1 METIRMYLDN
11 MFSALP
17 TTAQMTEIKNNILSN
32 MEEKYNELKAAGKS
46 ENEAI
51 GIVISEFGNIDELV
65 SELGIKREEE
75 TENYPMIS
83 KEETYSYIA
92 VKKTCGL
99 QIGFGVFLCILAP
112 ASLILFNQLFE
123 DGVFGPKLMND
134 TGSVLSLIPLFLLV
148 AVAVGIFIFSGM
160 NFEKYKHI
168 ENGVTLP
175 VGVKAEIQKMY
186 DNFNRTYFISVIAG
200 VCIIIL
206 SPVALFLTS
215 LNDNMSS
222 YGVVIMLGIVAVA
235 VYNFIYFGCIRE
247 SYSRLLRIGD
257 YAPTKP
263 QRKEDKVIGAVASI
277 VWPLAFSI
285 FLFCGFVYDLW
296 GKAWVVFPITGVLFG
311 MFCAAYSIITS
322 NTEHK

>member
-17 TTAQMTEIKNNILSN
+17 KTAQMTEIKNNILSN

-75 TENYPMIS
+75 TESHPMIS
-83 KEETYSYIA
+83 KEEAYSYIA
-92 VKKTCGL
+92 VKKTGGL
-99 QIGFGVFLCILAP
+99 QIGLGVFLCILAP
-112 ASLILFNQLFE
+112 ASLILLNRLFK
-123 DGVFGPKLMND
+123 DGVFGTKLMNH

-160 NFEKYKHI
+160 NLEKYKYI

-175 VGVKAEIQKMY
+175 IGVKAEIQKMH
-186 DNFNRTYFISVIAG
+186 DNFSRTYLISVIAG

-215 LNDNMSS
+215 LNDNMTQ
-222 YGVVIMLGIVAVA
+222 YGVVIMLCIVAIA
-235 VYNFIYFGCIRE
+235 VFDFIYFGCIRE
-247 SYSRLLRIGD
+247 CYCRLLRIEE
-257 YAPTKP
+257 YAPQQ

-277 VWPLAFSI
+277 VWPLAVAI
-285 FLFCGFVYDLW
+285 FLFSGFVYNLW
-296 GKAWVVFPITGVLFG
+296 SKAWIVFPITGLLFG
-311 MFCAAYSIITS
+311 MFSAAYSILTS
-322 NTEHK
+322 NNEQK